1 MGVQPEDR
9 STPEVSVVMPCLD
22 EAGTVGACID
32 QVRSW
37 ASEAEVATEIVI
49 ADNGSSDG
57 STDVA
62 RARGA
67 TVVGVTE
74 RGYGSALLGG
84 ITAARGRFVIMGDA
98 DGTYDFAHLSG
109 FVEALR
115 SGDQLVVGNR
125 FAGGVQP
132 GAMPA
137 LNRYVGNPILSRLG
151 RLFFRSP
158 VYDFHCG
165 LRGFDREAILALDLR
180 TTGMEF
186 ASEMVVK
193 ATLGGMRITEVP
205 TTLSRSP
212 SDRRPHLRP
221 WRDGWRHLS
230 FLLLYSP
237 RWLFLYPGLLLIG
250 VGLALGLWL
259 VPGPRT
265 IAGIT
270 FDIQTMLFAGLAVIL
285 GFQLVLLAL
294 FSKVFAVSEGLL
306 PPDPRLARWIR
317 TARLE
322 VGLIAGALI
331 TLLGVV
337 GAIYA
342 FTTWGVSAEFG
353 ELDPSKSM
361 RVVIPSVA
369 AIAVGVET
377 MFGSFFLSL
386 LLLCRR

>member
-1 MGVQPEDR
+1 
-9 STPEVSVVMPCLD
+9 
-22 EAGTVGACID
+22 
-32 QVRSW
+32 
-37 ASEAEVATEIVI
+37 
-49 ADNGSSDG
+49 
-57 STDVA
+57 
-62 RARGA
+62 
-67 TVVGVTE
+67 
-74 RGYGSALLGG
+74 
-84 ITAARGRFVIMGDA
+84 MGDA
-98 DGTYDFAHLSG
+98 DGTYDFGHLSG

-212 SDRRPHLRP
+212 KDRRPHLRP

-306 PPDPRLARWIR
+306 PADPRLARWIR

-322 VGLIAGALI
+322 GGLIAGALV
-331 TLLGVV
+331 TLLGIV

-353 ELDPSKSM
+353 ELDASKSM

-386 LLLCRR
+386 LLLRRR